1 MHSMAGPTSQPR
13 PVPWLIIPSLL
24 LLWSCAAPVQGLW
37 PPPEGAPTR
46 TIVVSLDT
54 WHAMIAI
61 TLDERVTALDQKSM
75 FEEWGYAEQAW
86 YLEGRQG
93 ITGALR
99 ALFRPNPG
107 VVEIGLHEQVWPRD
121 LPNRRPRRSSSA
133 SAKLATCDCAA
144 TCSRPSGRPIPSWS
158 STGSGFT
165 RRSAPTTCFT
175 SATSTQP
182 RPFGQPACRSQPGGP
197 SAGRASLCSSGGPP
211 AWPTKRRPAVRR
223 PVSDGEHVQR

>member
-61 TLDERVTALDQKSM
+61 TLDERVTALDRKSV

-107 VVEIGLHEQVWPRD
+107 VVEIGLHEQVWALE
-121 LPNRRPRRSSSA
+121 LPNRRPKRSSSA
-133 SAKLATCDCAA
+133 SARLGTCDCAA
-144 TCSRPSGRPIPSWS
+144 TCSRPSGPPLPSWS

-165 RRSAPTTCFT
+165 RRSAPTTCST

-182 RPFGQPACRSQPGGP
+182 R
-197 SAGRASLCSSGGPP
+197 
-211 AWPTKRRPAVRR
+211 
-223 PVSDGEHVQR
+223 